1 QVLLP
6 CGFCNLGYGR
16 RCGKSS
22 NPLIDMESGE
32 LMLRIHDEC
41 LVLQVYKAMHPP
53 RDSMNCMK
61 MEEVD
66 PTSTKPP
73 DKKNKGS
80 KNKSKEENRKTID
93 SEELQQIPKAP
104 NVPSLPAYMGS
115 ISKAS
120 FKDVSNHYFEPP

>member
-1 QVLLP
+1 
-6 CGFCNLGYGR
+6 
-16 RCGKSS
+16 
-22 NPLIDMESGE
+22 MESGD

-41 LVLQVYKAMHPP
+41 LVLHVYKAIHPP
-53 RDSMNCMK
+53 RDSINCVK

-80 KNKSKEENRKTID
+80 KKKSKEEKSKTID

-104 NVPSLPAYMGS
+104 NMPSLPANMGS

-120 FKDVSNHYFEPP
+120 SKD